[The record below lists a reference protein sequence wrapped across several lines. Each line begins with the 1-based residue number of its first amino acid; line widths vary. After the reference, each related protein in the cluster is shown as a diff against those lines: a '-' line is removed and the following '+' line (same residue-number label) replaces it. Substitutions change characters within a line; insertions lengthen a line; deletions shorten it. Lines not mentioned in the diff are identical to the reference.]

1 LAPPYTGQREALE
14 VRPWNQ
20 RFVSVEARVQTTD
33 PDLNVRLATAGV
45 GLTIIYERTVR
56 PHVEAGTLVPVLEK
70 YSEPFP
76 GFFLYFPRRRHRS
89 AALRALIDFVR
100 GEVRV

>member
-1 LAPPYTGQREALE
+1 M
-14 VRPWNQ
+14 RPWNQ